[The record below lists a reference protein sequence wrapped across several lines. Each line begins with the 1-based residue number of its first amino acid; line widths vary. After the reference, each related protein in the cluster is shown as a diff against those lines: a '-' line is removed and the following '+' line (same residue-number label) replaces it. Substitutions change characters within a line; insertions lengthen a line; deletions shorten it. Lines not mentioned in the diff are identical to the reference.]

1 VRSPKRAQKTEQ
13 LHVVLRRSGWGGE
26 GASLLHLRAPNFE
39 LPREFAPTV
48 VYPLAPDRYTDRPLV
63 HATFDIENMDTLTG
77 IRTILRDTLQ
87 LGDRAERLTAASPL
101 LGGIPEFDSMAVVTL
116 ITMIEDRYGIT
127 VDDDE
132 LSADTFAT
140 VGSLAEFVARK
151 TSA

>member
-1 VRSPKRAQKTEQ
+1 MVQAI
-13 LHVVLRRSGWGGE
+13 
-26 GASLLHLRAPNFE
+26 
-39 LPREFAPTV
+39 
-48 VYPLAPDRYTDRPLV
+48 
-63 HATFDIENMDTLTG
+63 FDIENMDTLTG
-77 IRTILRDTLQ
+77 IRNILRDTLQ

-101 LGGIPEFDSMAVVTL
+101 LGGIPEFDSMAVVAL

-140 VGSLAEFVARK
+140 VGSLADFVTRK